1 MKIALFFF
9 LMAFATSCGR
19 PCIEGPSP
27 PTQQSL
33 ANKVRN
39 QAFEQ
44 LKMEKELYP
53 CGIGAGMMYQIR
65 MLALSF
71 NYYKEVDIEQA
82 RELLMTAGNVFL
94 NIINSNEQI
103 HPFLQNDP
111 FRPENIEI
119 RIFIQKPKGI
129 ELPADR
135 LTVVSLI
142 NGVLKYKI
150 TDSETEFLSIIYE
163 ENYEEAAVKLNIT
176 NESIAAI

>member
-27 PTQQSL
+27 PTKQSL
-33 ANKVRN
+33 STEVMNK
-39 QAFEQ
+39 AFAQ

-53 CGIGAGMMYQIR
+53 CGVGEGMMNQIR

-71 NYYKEVDIEQA
+71 DYYKEVDIEQA

-103 HPFLQNDP
+103 RPFLQNDP
-111 FRPENIEI
+111 FQSENIEI
-119 RIFIQKPKGI
+119 RIFIQKPKGV
-129 ELPADR
+129 ELAPDR

-142 NGVLKYKI
+142 NGILEYDVRNPK
-150 TDSETEFLSIIYE
+150 TDRLETVYREKYE
-163 ENYEEAAVKLNIT
+163 EVAAKLSAAH
-176 NESIAAI
+176 ESVAGI